1 MSTQTRALALILLL
15 GFVARLGFILV
26 VPSVPLSD
34 FADYDRLG
42 WSLAEDRGYVND
54 SGQPTAFRAPGY
66 PFMLS
71 LIYRAFGHRTGIA
84 KAVNAALGTLTCL
97 LIFWMARL
105 IGHEQIA
112 LLSALIYALYPSAV
126 YYTNLLATEV
136 PFTFLLF
143 LAIFISLK
151 VSTDPMGGQGRGPF
165 VCSVLLLG
173 AVLGSAALVKPVALS
188 ALGFLV
194 ISVVARLKPT
204 KRALLF
210 GFIILGTVL
219 LFILPWSY
227 RNYLVSKRW
236 ALVTHGGMSFY
247 LGNNPWATG
256 DYYVPPDNPLDGL
269 TEWQLDD
276 AGYRAGIEFLLRYP
290 FKALWLF
297 VLKCLKHFFVERD
310 AFYWNFHTVESFS
323 QGLHSTDLIAQRAVL
338 IPAFLLPIL
347 SSAGIIFLGLLGLK
361 KTYSLQE
368 RPFFLAFVALW
379 VVGHSIF
386 LGDDRYHF
394 PVIPILAISTANLVV
409 RWASVKTQGPR
420 KIAWQLVQHVGV
432 SDYFISSYTAAL
444 ALSWAGSFLAKVG
457 SMASMVGR

>member
-247 LGNNPWATG
+247 LGTIHGPPATTMS
-256 DYYVPPDNPLDGL
+256 LQTTRWMGL
-269 TEWQLDD
+269 RNGNWMMRGTGLGSSSSFDIHSRPCGSLCSS
-276 AGYRAGIEFLLRYP
+276 ASNTSLSKGMPSIGISTLLR
-290 FKALWLF
+290 ASA
-297 VLKCLKHFFVERD
+297 RD
-310 AFYWNFHTVESFS
+310 C
-323 QGLHSTDLIAQRAVL
+323 
-338 IPAFLLPIL
+338 IL
-347 SSAGIIFLGLLGLK
+347 RI
-361 KTYSLQE
+361 
-368 RPFFLAFVALW
+368 
-379 VVGHSIF
+379 
-386 LGDDRYHF
+386 
-394 PVIPILAISTANLVV
+394 
-409 RWASVKTQGPR
+409 
-420 KIAWQLVQHVGV
+420 
-432 SDYFISSYTAAL
+432 
-444 ALSWAGSFLAKVG
+444 
-457 SMASMVGR
+457 